1 MAGLAAEGLEYDKV
15 VGQSA
20 YLFSLQVL
28 YNFFFRSSP
37 VLFSHFRCDYLRAMH
52 LKNFFY
58 LFLEV
63 HKQDK
68 SLHSAKTSNKTLLD
82 GQ

>member
-20 YLFSLQVL
+20 DLFSLQVL
-28 YNFFFRSSP
+28 YKIYQILPSSIFTFSFWLLEGNASEE
-37 VLFSHFRCDYLRAMH
+37 LFL
-52 LKNFFY
+52 FY

-68 SLHSAKTSNKTLLD
+68 ASTQQRPATKSY
-82 GQ
+82 

>member
-20 YLFSLQVL
+20 DLFNLQVL
-28 YNFFFRSSP
+28 YKVYQILPSSIFTFSLLLLEGNASEFF
-37 VLFSHFRCDYLRAMH
+37 LFIC
-52 LKNFFY
+52 
-58 LFLEV
+58 FLEV

-68 SLHSAKTSNKTLLD
+68 SSTQQRPATKPY
-82 GQ
+82 